1 MERNQEHK
9 ADGGKLRLELIPTTA
24 INSLGKVLTYG
35 AKKYEPNSWQ
45 RVERDRY
52 VGAALRHFTAYM
64 DDPTGR
70 DEESGLLHIEHALCN
85 MAFLNHF
92 AHDTLKWDEYFRTL
106 TAQKIGNEFANGNE
120 LVNTNPLVNKETE
133 E

>member
-9 ADGGKLRLELIPTTA
+9 ADAGKLRLELIPTTA
-24 INSLGKVLTYG
+24 INSLGRVLTYG
-35 AKKYEPNSWQ
+35 AKKYAPNSWQ
-45 RVERDRY
+45 IVERDRY
-52 VGAALRHFTAYM
+52 VGAAFRHFMAYM

-92 AHDTLKWDEYFRTL
+92 AHDTIKWEKYFKKQVATDLNSGERL
-106 TAQKIGNEFANGNE
+106 ANVAQADA
-120 LVNTNPLVNKETE
+120 KEGK
-133 E
+133 